1 MRKTKIICTLGPST
15 DNYDTLCKMV
25 KAGMNVVRFNMAHVD
40 HEEAARRMQLVKKVR
55 SDLNVPL
62 AIMIDIK
69 GPEIRTGQVDNP
81 FTVEKGDLLIITGEQ
96 IPAHDNVVPVNYPDI
111 ANDVFVGGHILLNDG
126 LLDLIIK
133 EIKDDLIYCEALTH
147 GRIGNH
153 KNVHFPDTH
162 INLPFIREKDIND
175 MNFAIENDVDFIAC
189 SFVSRASEVKEIR
202 SYLESHNAH
211 DIAIIA
217 KIENKEGIE
226 NLDEILECVDGVMV
240 ARGDLGVEIPI
251 EKIPTIQKQMIRK
264 VHLAGKRVITAT
276 EMLETMTH
284 NPRPTRAEV
293 SDVAN
298 AVYDGTSCVMLSGET
313 SVGDFPVEVVKTM
326 AKICEDTEANIN
338 YGKNFKNIDFE
349 IKNIADALSHSSVNA
364 AIDLKAN
371 AIVVCTK
378 TGQTALMVSRFRPS
392 MPIVAFVTSMK
403 SYHQLAMS
411 WNVFPSLMDE
421 YFSTE
426 ELSIRAIDRAKEMPY
441 INKGDIIIVV
451 AGIAR
456 QAHASN
462 LMRIEK
468 VR

>member
-15 DNYDTLCKMV
+15 DSYEVLCDMV
-25 KAGMNVVRFNMAHVD
+25 KAGMNVVRLNMAHGD
-40 HEEAARRMQLVKKVR
+40 HEIASKRIELVKKVR
-55 SDLNVPL
+55 DDLNVPL
-62 AIMIDIK
+62 AIMVDIK
-69 GPEIRTGQVDNP
+69 GPEVRTGQVDKP
-81 FTVEKGDLLIITGEQ
+81 FKVNKGDHIIITGKQ
-96 IPAHDNVVPVNYPDI
+96 IPAYDNVVPLNYPDI
-111 ANDVFVGGHILLNDG
+111 AKDVHVGGHILLNDG
-126 LLDLIIK
+126 LLDLQIN
-133 EIKDDLIYCEALTH
+133 EIKDDMIHCVAITH
-147 GRIGNH
+147 GEIGNH
-153 KNVHFPDTH
+153 KNVHFPGVH

-175 MNFAIENDVDFIAC
+175 MNFSIKNEVEFIAC
-189 SFVSRASEVKEIR
+189 SFVSNGGEVKEVKE
-202 SYLESHNAH
+202 YLKAH
-211 DIAIIA
+211 GGSDIALIA
-217 KIENKEGIE
+217 KIENKEGID
-226 NLDEILECVDGVMV
+226 NLDDIMNYVEGVMV

-313 SVGDFPVEVVKTM
+313 AVGKYPVEVVKTM
-326 AKICEDTEANIN
+326 ARICEDTESNID
-338 YGKNFKNIDFE
+338 YGRNFKNIDFE

-378 TGQTALMVSRFRPS
+378 TGQTAVMVSRFRPNT
-392 MPIVAFVTSMK
+392 PIVAFVTSTK
-403 SYHQLAMS
+403 AYHQLSMS
-411 WNVFPSLMDE
+411 WNVSPFLMEE
-421 YFSTE
+421 YYSTE

>member
-15 DNYDTLCKMV
+15 DSYDTLCKMA
-25 KAGMNVVRFNMAHVD
+25 KAGMNVVRFNMAHGD
-40 HEEAARRMQLVKKVR
+40 YDTANKRMELVKKVR
-55 SDLNVPL
+55 DDLNIPL
-62 AIMIDIK
+62 GIMVDIK
-69 GPEIRTGQVDNP
+69 GPEVRTGQGDVP
-81 FTVEKGDLLIITGEQ
+81 FNVEKGDKLIITGEQ
-96 IPAHDNVVPVNYPDI
+96 IPSHDNVVPVNYKDI

-147 GRIGNH
+147 GTIGNH
-153 KNVHFPDTH
+153 KNVHFPGAH
-162 INLPFIREKDIND
+162 INLPFVREKDIVD
-175 MNFAIENDVDFIAC
+175 MNFAIQNDVDFIAC

-202 SYLESHNAH
+202 AYLDEHNGS
-211 DIAIIA
+211 DIALIA
-217 KIENKEGIE
+217 KIENKEGID
-226 NLDEILECVDGVMV
+226 NLDEILECVEGVMV
-240 ARGDLGVEIPI
+240 ARGDLGVEISI

-313 SVGDFPVEVVKTM
+313 AVGDYPVEVVKTM

-338 YGKNFKNIDFE
+338 YARNFKNIDFE

-392 MPIVAFVTSMK
+392 TPIVAFVTNIK
-403 SYHQLAMS
+403 SYHQLSMS
-411 WNVFPSLMDE
+411 WNVSPYLMDE